1 MAMVMDLKGLKCP
14 QPVLKV
20 AIKASSIPAG
30 TTVEVLADCST
41 FPDDIKKWCQ
51 DSGRVLISCVDHA
64 GVFTATI
71 QF

>member
-51 DSGRVLISCVDHA
+51 DSGRVLISCVDH
-64 GVFTATI
+64 GGSFTATI